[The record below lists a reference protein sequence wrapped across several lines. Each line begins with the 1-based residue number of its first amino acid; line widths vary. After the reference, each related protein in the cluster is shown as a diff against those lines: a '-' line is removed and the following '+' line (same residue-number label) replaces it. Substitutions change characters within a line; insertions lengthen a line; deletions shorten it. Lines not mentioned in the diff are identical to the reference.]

1 MKKNL
6 INKNNNKPSLMQV
19 IIKKKNIQVRT
30 LKMIAEHIFDNL
42 EHEKYYSVGS
52 NYSTPAA
59 EKAMV

>member
-6 INKNNNKPSLMQV
+6 INKNNNKPSFMQV
-19 IIKKKNIQVRT
+19 IIKKNIQVRT

-59 EKAMV
+59 EKALV